1 MTRGGRGGGRGR
13 GRGGRRGGRG
23 EGSRQRRDS
32 SQVKADTGT
41 DTGEVSFDKNPQE
54 YFTGKVT
61 VEQHYNGQ
69 NENRTRY
76 SATMAVL
83 QENGVEVAQSK
94 WGSYALLEHCLTV

>member
-1 MTRGGRGGGRGR
+1 MEDAGEELEEVDLDSGGTHLN
-13 GRGGRRGGRG
+13 
-23 EGSRQRRDS
+23 
-32 SQVKADTGT
+32 DTGT
-41 DTGEVSFDKNPQE
+41 VEVSLDKNPQG

-76 SATMAVL
+76 AATMAVL

-94 WGSYALLEHCLTV
+94 WGSYVLFQHCLTV